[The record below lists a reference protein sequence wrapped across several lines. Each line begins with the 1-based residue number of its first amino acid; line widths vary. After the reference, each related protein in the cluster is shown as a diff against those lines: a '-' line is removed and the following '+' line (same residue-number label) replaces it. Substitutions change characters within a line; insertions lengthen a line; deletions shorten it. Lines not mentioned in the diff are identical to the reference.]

1 VSKRR
6 VLTDQFVRSVKAA
19 PKGKRSSYPDAV
31 VPGLVLRVTDK
42 GSKTFAVWKRL
53 AGKPSPSALAL
64 GSFPGMSLAD
74 AREKARTWLELIA
87 AGYDPRLQDR
97 RLQAEQD
104 AEDRRETIWSDLIED
119 YDRYHL
125 SHLKQGANVKRALEY
140 NTLPEWRD
148 KKVRSVT
155 RLDIVHQIEKIK
167 NRGAKV
173 QAHRLLSIIK
183 SMLNWA
189 IERGHYDLEFNA
201 AATIRSHRLLGATKP
216 RSRVL
221 NDNEIKAFWAV
232 TPDLD
237 APYGPL
243 LRFVLMTGAR
253 RTEAAEAQWS
263 EINFEE
269 KTWTIPAHRYKS
281 GTAHIVPLSAPAIAL
296 LEERPRTEKQSYI
309 FATSRGYPAGA
320 QFGAV
325 MIDLREK
332 TKADFTVHDL
342 RRTFRTRLA
351 QLRVPDHI
359 AELAIGH
366 ARQGLQRVYDQHQY
380 AIELR
385 EAFEA
390 WGAELERLVGE
401 KKN

>member
-87 AGYDPRLQDR
+87 AGYDPRLQDK
-97 RLQAEQD
+97 RLAAEQD

-125 SHLKQGANVKRALEY
+125 SHLKQGAHVKRALEY

-155 RLDIVHQIEKIK
+155 RLDIVHQIEKVK

-221 NDNEIKAFWAV
+221 NDNEIKAFWAA

-243 LRFVLMTGAR
+243 LRFILLTGAR

-263 EINFEE
+263 EINFED

-296 LEERPRTEKQSYI
+296 LEERPQTEKQPYI

-351 QLRVPDHI
+351 QLVRRRM
-359 AELAIGH
+359 L
-366 ARQGLQRVYDQHQY
+366 
-380 AIELR
+380 
-385 EAFEA
+385 
-390 WGAELERLVGE
+390 
-401 KKN
+401 